1 MEEFIDPYP
10 QLFIV
15 SFSVPGRGCDPLP
28 WMSCVDSGAGGRA
41 VSLHTTKQLSLKLI
55 LQYRHRGGDSFLLQK
70 PCLFYQNAL

>member
-10 QLFIV
+10 QLSIV
-15 SFSVPGRGCDPLP
+15 SFSVPGRGSNPLP

-55 LQYRHRGGDSFLLQK
+55 LQHRHGGGDSFLQLK
-70 PCLFYQNAL
+70 PCLFYQKAL